1 MFRQGSNGG
10 RGGSR
15 GRFAHGGFFGGR
27 GGSRRNNSRN
37 SAQPAG
43 DINRYINKA
52 QPHAEETQTITH
64 KFEDFG
70 ISQRL
75 LANVVAKGYTAPM
88 PIQDQAIGPIMEGKD
103 FLGLANTGMG
113 KTAAFLIP
121 LINKVAKNR
130 TGERVLII
138 TPTRELAEQIEDE
151 FKLLS
156 AGMGLSSV
164 LAIGG
169 ASINKQ
175 VWQLRKQWNFLCGT
189 PGRLCDL
196 VERGAVHLKDVNNL
210 VLDEVDRM
218 FDMGFTKD
226 VSILL
231 GAINPVRQSLFFSA
245 TLNGREEALVKANSK
260 PNLVK
265 VTVKMRDTATT
276 VDQDVVKVAPDKLK
290 IDVLHDILVSVGV
303 TKTLVFARTKW
314 GCEKLAIELKNRGFK
329 ADSIHGNKTQYQRQ
343 RVLAG
348 FKQDRLTVLVAT
360 DVAARGLDIPDVSHV
375 INYEIPDNYEDYIHR
390 IGRTGRANKGG
401 KALTFIGA

>member
-1 MFRQGSNGG
+1 
-10 RGGSR
+10 
-15 GRFAHGGFFGGR
+15 
-27 GGSRRNNSRN
+27 
-37 SAQPAG
+37 
-43 DINRYINKA
+43 
-52 QPHAEETQTITH
+52 
-64 KFEDFG
+64 
-70 ISQRL
+70 
-75 LANVVAKGYTAPM
+75 
-88 PIQDQAIGPIMEGKD
+88 
-103 FLGLANTGMG
+103 
-113 KTAAFLIP
+113 
-121 LINKVAKNR
+121 
-130 TGERVLII
+130 
-138 TPTRELAEQIEDE
+138 
-151 FKLLS
+151 
-156 AGMGLSSV
+156 
-164 LAIGG
+164 
-169 ASINKQ
+169 
-175 VWQLRKQWNFLCGT
+175 
-189 PGRLCDL
+189 
-196 VERGAVHLKDVNNL
+196 
-210 VLDEVDRM
+210 M

-245 TLNGREEALVKANSK
+245 TLNGREEALVKTNSK

-265 VTVKMRDTATT
+265 VTVKMRDTATS
-276 VDQDVVKVAPDKLK
+276 VDQDVVKVAPDKQK

-314 GCEKLAIELKNRGFK
+314 GCEKLAVELKKRGFR